1 MIQYKC
7 PSCNG
12 EIVFDS
18 DTQKMVCPYCD
29 TEFDV
34 ETLKEYDEELRK
46 PSDDSME
53 WEKFEGNAWS
63 GAESENVV
71 SYTCSSCGGEIIG
84 DKTTAATSCPYCGNP
99 VVLQGQ
105 FKGKLR
111 PDWVIPFKLNKDAA
125 KAALT
130 SHLQGKRLLPKLF
143 KDKNRIE
150 EIKGIYVPFWL
161 YDCKAD
167 ARFKYKATNV
177 RMWSDRNYNYTETS
191 YFLVVR
197 EGNVGFSL
205 VPADGSEKIPDELME
220 SIEPY
225 DYSAAVDFQ
234 TAYLSGF
241 FAERYDVDAEAGS
254 VRANERI
261 RNSTKSMFDQSV
273 RGYTSVIPE
282 TASIKLSKGRIRYAL
297 LPVWLLNTKYEGKM
311 YTFAMNGQTGRFVGN
326 LPVDK
331 SAFRKWFLG
340 IMAGSAAAVMLLL
353 CLLL

>member
-7 PSCNG
+7 PCCNG

-18 DTQKMVCPYCD
+18 DIQKMKCPYCD

-34 ETLKEYDEELRK
+34 GTLKEYDEELRK
-46 PSDDSME
+46 PSDESME
-53 WEKFEGNAWS
+53 WEKFEGNAWD

-71 SYTCSSCGGEIIG
+71 SYTCASCGGEIIG

-99 VVLQGQ
+99 VVMQGQ

-111 PDWVIPFKLNKDAA
+111 PDWVIPFKFNKDAA
-125 KAALT
+125 KAALE
-130 SHLQGKRLLPKLF
+130 SHLKGKRLLPKLF

-161 YDCKAD
+161 YDCNAD
-167 ARFKYKATNV
+167 ARFKYKATHV

-205 VPADGSEKIPDELME
+205 VPADGSEKLPDELME
-220 SIEPY
+220 AIEPY
-225 DYSAAVDFQ
+225 NYKEAVDFQ

-241 FAERYDVDAEAGS
+241 FAERYDVDAERGA

-282 TASIKLSKGRIRYAL
+282 AAGIKLSKGRIRYAL

-311 YTFAMNGQTGRFVGN
+311 YTFAMNGQTGKFVGD

-331 SAFRKWFLG
+331 HAFLKWFLG